1 MYRGFNLDYPPRVPC
16 ACCFKE
22 TIRALEQKKTY
33 YFNCSGCPVKP
44 LVCANCRKNSGKL
57 PHTTIC
63 GWCNKSGSCESIQSA
78 HQAFNINHAANC
90 WVSVRTR
97 YSNIEI
103 PYIKQIS
110 LNWIEYHKFNR
121 IRFLRCEEAK
131 SFFVSLMQA
140 QMFKTLG
147 AQKISIQYDKI
158 VISPKLFLLVKNI
171 TVARMLT
178 CNLFFESKNTRF
190 FAAGRRNIVRRND
203 ELMSMV
209 LHRLLS
215 NFALLTQ

>member
-1 MYRGFNLDYPPRVPC
+1 
-16 ACCFKE
+16 
-22 TIRALEQKKTY
+22 
-33 YFNCSGCPVKP
+33 

-63 GWCNKSGSCESIQSA
+63 GWCKNSGSCESIQSA
-78 HQAFNINHAANC
+78 KQAYTINRAANC

-178 CNLFFESKNTRF
+178 CNLFCESKNTRF